1 MWTLVR
7 FALTDAAEHG
17 YRDAYEIL
25 ARAGFQPHGAAPASE
40 LLPAAVVADI
50 LQDPAVVSRT
60 IFEALSAGGLGPMM
74 VTGCQVGPGADR
86 CGERALARG

>member
-7 FALTDAAEHG
+7 FALTDAAEDG
-17 YRDAYEIL
+17 YRDAYDIL
-25 ARAGFQPHGAAPASE
+25 ARAGFQPYRAPAASE
-40 LLPAAVVADI
+40 VLPAAVVADL
-50 LQDPAVVSRT
+50 LQDPAVVSRA

-86 CGERALARG
+86 RGDRALAHG